1 MRTGWF
7 AGLAVLAVILDSAVA
22 PEIEILGARPD
33 FLVLVVAYAGLVLGA
48 RPATIV
54 GFTLGLI
61 VDAEQPEYL
70 GLHAFSLSVIGFA
83 SAAAWE
89 HLVRG
94 SLFVQISVLFG
105 AALAHDLI
113 YYVVYYRNHLDIFA
127 RFFVRFGLIGG
138 AYTAAFAVLIFGL
151 ARARMWRVIA
161 GGTRV

>member
-7 AGLAVLAVILDSAVA
+7 IGLAAAAVILDSAVS
-22 PEIEILGARPD
+22 PEIELLGARPD

-48 RPATIV
+48 RPATII
-54 GFTLGLI
+54 GFVLGLV

-70 GLHAFSLSVIGFA
+70 GLHAFALSVIGFA

-113 YYVVYYRNHLDIFA
+113 YYVVYYRNHLDMFA
-127 RFFVRFGLIGG
+127 RFFVRFGFIGG
-138 AYTAAFAVLIFGL
+138 AYTASFAVLIFAL
-151 ARARMWRVIA
+151 ARARTWKAIV

>member
-7 AGLAVLAVILDSAVA
+7 AGLAVAAVVLDSAVA
-22 PEIEILGARPD
+22 PEIELLGARPD
-33 FLVLVVAYAGLVLGA
+33 FLVLVVAYAALTLGA

-54 GFTLGLI
+54 GFILGLI

-70 GLHAFSLSVIGFA
+70 GLHALSLSLIGFA

-94 SLFVQISVLFG
+94 SLFVQICVLFG
-105 AALAHDLI
+105 AALTHDVI
-113 YYVVYYRNHLDIFA
+113 YYVVYYRNHLDMFA
-127 RFFVRFGLIGG
+127 RFLVRFGLIGA
-138 AYTAAFAVLIFGL
+138 AYTAAFTVLVFVL
-151 ARARMWRVIA
+151 ARARTWRAIV

>member
-1 MRTGWF
+1 MKAGWF
-7 AGLAVLAVILDSAVA
+7 IGLAVAAVILDSAVA
-22 PEIEILGARPD
+22 PEIELLGARPD
-33 FLVLVVAYAGLVLGA
+33 FLVLIVAYAGLVLGA

-54 GFTLGLI
+54 GFILGLI

-70 GLHAFSLSVIGFA
+70 GLHALSLSVIGFA

-105 AALAHDLI
+105 AALAHDLM

-127 RFFVRFGLIGG
+127 RFFVRFGIIGA
-138 AYTAAFAVLIFGL
+138 AYTAAFTVVIFVL
-151 ARARMWRVIA
+151 ARARMWRAIV